1 MRWQTARWMR
11 PQKVGDVL
19 PHFLAHGAPLHIIP
33 AGKGAPSKRKP
44 ILHLHSMGIGCI
56 LWMKLICSRCVEAI
70 LCVASQKGAGPFSA
84 SAVHLEPYRYWR
96 ACSRIRTNA
105 ILRACKAMPKD
116 WENSACMQNREYR
129 VFGIL
134 ASALLQTSP
143 HKHTAMGMAQRL
155 KPRRRSAHIC
165 TQHTADC
172 LLGFIK
178 LQRS

>member
-44 ILHLHSMGIGCI
+44 ILHLHSMGTGCI

-96 ACSRIRTNA
+96 ACSRIRSSA
-105 ILRACKAMPKD
+105 ILRACKAVPKD
-116 WENSACMQNREYR
+116 EENSACVQIGNTGRLAYR
-129 VFGIL
+129 HLRCFK
-134 ASALLQTSP
+134 TSP

-165 TQHTADC
+165 TQHTAGC

>member
-44 ILHLHSMGIGCI
+44 ILHLHSMGTGCI
-56 LWMKLICSRCVEAI
+56 LWMKLICSRCVEQFCA
-70 LCVASQKGAGPFSA
+70 LQAGKVQSRFQQTLSIW
-84 SAVHLEPYRYWR
+84 SHIVWR
-96 ACSRIRTNA
+96 ACSRIRSSA
-105 ILRACKAMPKD
+105 ILRACKAVPKD
-116 WENSACMQNREYR
+116 EENSACVQIGNTGRLAYR
-129 VFGIL
+129 HQRCFK
-134 ASALLQTSP
+134 TSP

-165 TQHTADC
+165 TQHTAGC

>member
-1 MRWQTARWMR
+1 MRWQTTWWMR

-44 ILHLHSMGIGCI
+44 ILHLHSMGTGCI
-56 LWMKLICSRCVEAI
+56 LWMKPICSRCVEQFCA
-70 LCVASQKGAGPFSA
+70 LQAGKVQSRFQQTLSIW
-84 SAVHLEPYRYWR
+84 SHIVWR
-96 ACSRIRTNA
+96 ACSRIRSSA
-105 ILRACKAMPKD
+105 ILRACKAVPKD
-116 WENSACMQNREYR
+116 EENSACVQIGNTGRLAYR
-129 VFGIL
+129 HLRCFK
-134 ASALLQTSP
+134 TSP

-165 TQHTADC
+165 TQHTAGC

>member
-44 ILHLHSMGIGCI
+44 ILHLHSMGTGCI
-56 LWMKLICSRCVEAI
+56 LWMKPICSRCVEQFCA
-70 LCVASQKGAGPFSA
+70 LQAGKVQSRFQQTLSIW
-84 SAVHLEPYRYWR
+84 SHIVWR
-96 ACSRIRTNA
+96 ACSRIRSSA
-105 ILRACKAMPKD
+105 ILRACKAVPKD
-116 WENSACMQNREYR
+116 EENSACVQIGNTGRLAYR
-129 VFGIL
+129 HLRCFK
-134 ASALLQTSP
+134 TSP

-155 KPRRRSAHIC
+155 KPRRRSAHIY
-165 TQHTADC
+165 TQHTAGC

>member
-44 ILHLHSMGIGCI
+44 ILHLHSMGTGCI
-56 LWMKLICSRCVEAI
+56 LWMKPICSRCVEQFCALQVGKVQSRFQQTLSI
-70 LCVASQKGAGPFSA
+70 WSHIV
-84 SAVHLEPYRYWR
+84 WR
-96 ACSRIRTNA
+96 ACSRIRSSA
-105 ILRACKAMPKD
+105 ILRACKAVPKD
-116 WENSACMQNREYR
+116 EENSACVQIGNTGRLAYR
-129 VFGIL
+129 HLRCFK
-134 ASALLQTSP
+134 TSP

-165 TQHTADC
+165 TQHTAGC

>member
-44 ILHLHSMGIGCI
+44 ILHLHSMGTGCI
-56 LWMKLICSRCVEAI
+56 LWMKPICSRCVEQFCA
-70 LCVASQKGAGPFSA
+70 LQAGKVQSRFQQTLSIW
-84 SAVHLEPYRYWR
+84 SHIVWR
-96 ACSRIRTNA
+96 ACSRIRSSA
-105 ILRACKAMPKD
+105 ILRACKAVPKD
-116 WENSACMQNREYR
+116 EENSACVQIGNTGRLAYR
-129 VFGIL
+129 HLRCFK
-134 ASALLQTSP
+134 TSP

-165 TQHTADC
+165 TQHTAGC

>member
-44 ILHLHSMGIGCI
+44 ILHLHSMGTGCI
-56 LWMKLICSRCVEAI
+56 LWMKPICSRCVEQFCA
-70 LCVASQKGAGPFSA
+70 LQAGKVQSRFQQTLSIW
-84 SAVHLEPYRYWR
+84 SHIVWR
-96 ACSRIRTNA
+96 ACSRIRSSA
-105 ILRACKAMPKD
+105 ILRACKAVPKD
-116 WENSACMQNREYR
+116 EENSACVQIGNTGRLAYR
-129 VFGIL
+129 HLRCFK
-134 ASALLQTSP
+134 TSP